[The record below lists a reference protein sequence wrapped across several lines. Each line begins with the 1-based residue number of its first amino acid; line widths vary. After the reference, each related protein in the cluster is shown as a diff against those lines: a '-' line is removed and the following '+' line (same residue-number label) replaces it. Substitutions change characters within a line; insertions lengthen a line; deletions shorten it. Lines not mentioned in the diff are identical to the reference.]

1 MNKTVNLAGTTVM
14 VTRPVEPFPSWDPL
28 IDRLVNCQAR
38 VISHPVIELTR
49 PENDSQIEAAIR
61 SLEQYEWV
69 VFLSR
74 AGVLF
79 LKQFLEDNGGQLSQ
93 IGSAKIAAIGAGTAL
108 ALEDCGLNVDLVP
121 DEPSSRGLGAALVE
135 KTMGPIL
142 FFRAN
147 RGSDEIAQMLHHAR
161 RKFEEVVVYESRD
174 VAAVDPQVLQ
184 QLADGKFDWV
194 TITSSAIARSA
205 IRLFGSALHQ
215 TKLVSIGPS
224 VSKELE
230 RSGFKVAVDSEYAS
244 FESLVASLFPKGPA
258 TNATVE

>member
-1 MNKTVNLAGTTVM
+1 M
-14 VTRPVEPFPSWDPL
+14 
-28 IDRLVNCQAR
+28 
-38 VISHPVIELTR
+38 
-49 PENDSQIEAAIR
+49 
-61 SLEQYEWV
+61 
-69 VFLSR
+69 
-74 AGVLF
+74 
-79 LKQFLEDNGGQLSQ
+79 
-93 IGSAKIAAIGAGTAL
+93 
-108 ALEDCGLNVDLVP
+108 NVDLVP